1 MKTADLNKQIASGT
15 SVITG
20 RFQSYKPEQTEKFGV
35 NEKFGVL
42 VGDQVLHFT
51 VWAPKGTKLDAIKP
65 PSFADK
71 PGTVVAVLG
80 ATVKVDGKYLRTGAD
95 SVQSI
100 EP

>member
-1 MKTADLNKQIASGT
+1 MKTAELNKQILSGT

-20 RFQSYKPEQTEKFGV
+20 RFQSYKPEQTEKFGA

-51 VWAPKGTKLDAIKP
+51 VWAPKGTKLEAIKP
-65 PSFADK
+65 PSFANS

-80 ATVKVDGKYLRTGAD
+80 ATVKVDGKYLRTGAE
-95 SVQSI
+95 SVQAI